1 MTWRRHRGALPR
13 APHSRASTGTMA
25 HAGGSSSIAVQHAD
39 RVEVM
44 APANWMEAMNRRAP
58 KQQLARSVQDVLLR
72 NPVGYGIVVAAGALA
87 VSALVNRQMAKRA
100 ERRNPPLG
108 HFLEVD
114 GVRLHYIERGK
125 GEPLVLL
132 HGNGGMIQD
141 FAASGLVDTAAKQ
154 YRVIVF
160 DRPGYGYSTR
170 PRGRVWT
177 PEAQADLLH
186 RALEKI
192 HVSRAIVLGHSWG
205 ASVAVALALKYPESV
220 RRLVLAAGY
229 YYPSLRADVVP
240 MGLPAVPV
248 IGDIVRHTISPVAG
262 RLLWP
267 LLMRRIFGPAPVPRK
282 FARFPREMAVRPSQ
296 LRASAAESLLMIPDA
311 VSYAGTYAD
320 LRMPVV
326 IIAGDEDRHVDTDR
340 QSNRLHRQV
349 KQSVF
354 YRVHGAGHM
363 VHQTATAAVMSAIDE
378 TGGARRSGQTIE
390 VPAAA

>member
-1 MTWRRHRGALPR
+1 
-13 APHSRASTGTMA
+13 
-25 HAGGSSSIAVQHAD
+25 
-39 RVEVM
+39 M
-44 APANWMEAMNRRAP
+44 APANWMEAMNLRAP
-58 KQQLARSVQDVLLR
+58 KQQPARSVQDALLR
-72 NPVGYGIVVAAGALA
+72 NPVGYGIVIAAGALA
-87 VSALVNRQMAKRA
+87 VSALVNRQLAKRA

-108 HFLEVD
+108 RFLEVD

-141 FAASGLVDTAAKQ
+141 FAASGLIDTAAKQ

-160 DRPGYGYSTR
+160 DRPGYDYSTR

-240 MGLPAVPV
+240 LGLPAVPV
-248 IGDIVRHTISPVAG
+248 IGDIMRHTISPVAS

-267 LLMRRIFGPAPVPRK
+267 LLMRRIFDPAPVPRK
-282 FARFPREMAVRPSQ
+282 FERFPREMAFRPSQ

-311 VSYAGTYAD
+311 FSYAGIYAD

-363 VHQTATAAVMSAIDE
+363 VHQTATAAVMAAIDE
-378 TGGARRSGQTIE
+378 SGDGARRSGQTIE